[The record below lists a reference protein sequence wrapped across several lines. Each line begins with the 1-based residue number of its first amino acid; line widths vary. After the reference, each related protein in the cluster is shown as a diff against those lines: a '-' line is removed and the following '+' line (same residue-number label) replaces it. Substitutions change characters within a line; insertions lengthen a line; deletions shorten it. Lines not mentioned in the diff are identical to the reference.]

1 MATRVSRTSTL
12 GSLTTWTWS
21 GWVKRGKVSSGSHT
35 LFASITDGNNYT
47 QCYIDSGDD
56 FRFLNY
62 VSSSTTGALTTDRKF
77 RDPGAWYHIVVNW
90 DSSNA
95 SAGDRIRLYVNGV
108 EETSFSTD
116 TQPGSSDPS
125 TMNKSGSVT
134 SMGGHTLASEDFYG
148 ELSHCHFID
157 GTIYGPTTFG
167 EFDTTSGIWKPKTAP
182 SVTYG
187 TNGWFLK
194 FEDRT
199 NLDLDS
205 GTNAFTFTTT
215 GTLTATYDSPSNNF
229 CTMNPLNNMG
239 GSSPTFSN
247 GNNTY
252 LQGGTSQYFPAAG
265 TTGLEAGLWYWE
277 CSFTSGNAALL
288 GVAGDASIATNMAGS
303 ANQYLGWSA
312 LQWALYV
319 ETGVYYN
326 GTTGTSYGVAVA
338 ADDIIGV
345 YLDLTANKLYF
356 AKDGVIMN
364 SGTGISITAAAST
377 SAGYYIPSA
386 SYWGSNTTFKFNFG
400 NGYLGTTAVTSA
412 VADAGGIGA
421 FEYDPS
427 DGGASSFDSSA
438 KDFRAICTKN
448 IATYG

>member
-1 MATRVSRTSTL
+1 MATRVSRTSTA
-12 GSLTTWTWS
+12 GSQTTWTWS
-21 GWVKRGKVSSGSHT
+21 GWVKRGPISSGSHT
-35 LFASITDGNNYT
+35 LFASITDANNYT

-77 RDPGAWYHIVVNW
+77 RDPAAWYHIVVNW

-125 TMNKSGSVT
+125 DMNKSGAVT

-167 EFDTTSGIWKPKTAP
+167 EFDATSGIWKIKTSP

-215 GTLTATYDSPSNNF
+215 GTLTATYDNPSNNF
-229 CTMNPLNNMG
+229 ATFNPLDNYYP
-239 GSSPTFSN
+239 GSTFSN
-247 GNNTY
+247 GNNSIVTGSSPRY
-252 LQGGTSQYFPAAG
+252 APNQSTMGLTSG
-265 TTGLEAGLWYWE
+265 KWYWE
-277 CSFTSGNAALL
+277 TKCTVGGTDSWTQGVQSSYATAESNYLGTNANDYAYFAN
-288 GVAGDASIATNMAGS
+288 GQTYTGGSGS
-303 ANQYLGWSA
+303 A
-312 LQWALYV
+312 
-319 ETGVYYN
+319 
-326 GTTGTSYGVAVA
+326 YGDTYGI
-338 ADDIIGV
+338 DDIIGN
-345 YLDLTANKLYF
+345 YLDLDNNKMYW
-356 AKDGVIMN
+356 AKNGTVQN
-364 SGTGISITAAAST
+364 SGTGLSITAPAST
-377 SAGYYIPSA
+377 LKGAYFPAVGDWSSAQTYTYHL
-386 SYWGSNTTFKFNFG
+386 NFG
-400 NGYLGTTAVTSA
+400 NGYFGTTAVTSA

-427 DGGASSFDSSA
+427 AGTFDSASKNFMA
-438 KDFRAICTKN
+438 VCTKN
-448 IATYG
+448 IKAYGG

>member
-125 TMNKSGSVT
+125 DMNKSGAVT

-167 EFDTTSGIWKPKTAP
+167 EFDTTSGIWNPKTAP

-187 TNGWFLK
+187 TNGLFLK
-194 FEDRT
+194 FED
-199 NLDLDS
+199 
-205 GTNAFTFTTT
+205 
-215 GTLTATYDSPSNNF
+215 
-229 CTMNPLNNMG
+229 
-239 GSSPTFSN
+239 
-247 GNNTY
+247 
-252 LQGGTSQYFPAAG
+252 
-265 TTGLEAGLWYWE
+265 
-277 CSFTSGNAALL
+277 
-288 GVAGDASIATNMAGS
+288 
-303 ANQYLGWSA
+303 
-312 LQWALYV
+312 
-319 ETGVYYN
+319 
-326 GTTGTSYGVAVA
+326 
-338 ADDIIGV
+338 
-345 YLDLTANKLYF
+345 
-356 AKDGVIMN
+356 
-364 SGTGISITAAAST
+364 
-377 SAGYYIPSA
+377 
-386 SYWGSNTTFKFNFG
+386 
-400 NGYLGTTAVTSA
+400 
-412 VADAGGIGA
+412 
-421 FEYDPS
+421 
-427 DGGASSFDSSA
+427 
-438 KDFRAICTKN
+438 
-448 IATYG
+448 